1 MHGLQKH
8 QSDNHFQN
16 SPCVVSI
23 HFASIGHL
31 PFVIF
36 SPSKSRSLWPTNNL
50 RRAAPEASSFP
61 VKPLE
66 FSSQH
71 RPVEKPWCQVMV
83 QGIIS
88 QRPSCKK
95 QRSNCLTAD
104 VAMFLDVYLF
114 FTGDGADGV
123 AATTKCSS
131 TGGSNEPEVARINRE
146 NCGCLVKILSWHH
159 CWKSKVPFP
168 FSHCQGLLRGR
179 TTIETS
185 RCKRVSLR
193 RTLSLDICRGSC
205 RGPSVV
211 WQGNSHEEIVKH

>member
-1 MHGLQKH
+1 MGSKNINQTIIFKTHHVLFPYILPPLGIFHL
-8 QSDNHFQN
+8 SFSARQN
-16 SPCVVSI
+16 PGV
-23 HFASIGHL
+23 FDQ
-31 PFVIF
+31 
-36 SPSKSRSLWPTNNL
+36 PTIWEGPL
-50 RRAAPEASSFP
+50 RRPPPSRWNHWNFPPNIGPLRNLGVRLWYRASYPKDLHARNKGAIVWLQMLRCF
-61 VKPLE
+61 
-66 FSSQH
+66 
-71 RPVEKPWCQVMV
+71 W
-83 QGIIS
+83 
-88 QRPSCKK
+88 
-95 QRSNCLTAD
+95 
-104 VAMFLDVYLF
+104 MFTFF

>member
-1 MHGLQKH
+1 MCCLHRFCLH
-8 QSDNHFQN
+8 W
-16 SPCVVSI
+16 
-23 HFASIGHL
+23 HL
-31 PFVIF
+31 PVVIF

-50 RRAAPEASSFP
+50 RRAAPEASPWWNHGVFLPTS
-61 VKPLE
+61 
-66 FSSQH
+66 
-71 RPVEKPWCQVMV
+71 PVEKPWCQAMV

-95 QRSNCLTAD
+95 QRSDGWLQ
-104 VAMFLDVYLF
+104 MFRCFWMFTFF

-123 AATTKCSS
+123 AATTECSS
-131 TGGSNEPEVARINRE
+131 TGGSNEPEVARINRK

-205 RGPSVV
+205 RGS
-211 WQGNSHEEIVKH
+211 